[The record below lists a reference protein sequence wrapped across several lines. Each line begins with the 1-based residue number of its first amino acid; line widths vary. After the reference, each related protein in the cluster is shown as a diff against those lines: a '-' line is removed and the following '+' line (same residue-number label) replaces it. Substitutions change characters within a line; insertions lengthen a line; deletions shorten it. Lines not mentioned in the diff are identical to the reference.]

1 VPPSLHTRRRAL
13 WLTASAQYVRWLRT
27 VRCAALYALCA
38 AVVIGGNKRCVS
50 TVLSAELEYSGARGR
65 LSRACAADGYWPV
78 LGMST
83 GHTRHMADVA
93 SPVYE
98 TMSALITEVAA
109 THTSTAM
116 RGLSFFVFARCAAY
130 RSSSQLRPRPS
141 SPAHESLRRSP
152 ETGVRAVNAHDACA
166 GQSRSFPWQGEWWT
180 SRGIG
185 AAAGPQV
192 AHREHAWH
200 YLRGA
205 LAGAAAM
212 CSTARLGWSMAAAGG
227 ASPVRRRRQTTATA
241 LRSRACPTTPRQ
253 RAGRRR

>member
-1 VPPSLHTRRRAL
+1 MATGP
-13 WLTASAQYVRWLRT
+13 Y
-27 VRCAALYALCA
+27 
-38 AVVIGGNKRCVS
+38 
-50 TVLSAELEYSGARGR
+50 
-65 LSRACAADGYWPV
+65 RACLQGIRAAWLV
-78 LGMST
+78 L
-83 GHTRHMADVA
+83 A

-98 TMSALITEVAA
+98 TMKALITEVAETRRA
-109 THTSTAM
+109 TTQ

-253 RAGRRR
+253 RADRRR